1 MSSQEPAIP
10 EEAVDGAIGVDDG
23 GREAGDIELAIFR
36 RIRSLS
42 NISGKRMIANSGGN
56 GYRRYLADPL
66 SMFSQEEAD
75 NTQPP
80 KPPSVGSSKGDD
92 DDDEDDNF
100 EDDAESGPGHSFSHG
115 VAWRDAMVQACAD
128 LLGKSL
134 DELEREFTNSK
145 TATEASS
152 TVFSCET
159 QSFEPMPRDVA
170 DYAIMSTLKVQDP
183 LSMQNATSW
192 LFNMMDRTGAGYVLR
207 EEFIRYAPFI
217 GPVADAA
224 IAGIVFD
231 ELVQEQ
237 VRRAVENDSNNAPTD
252 RKGKRVKVEKERN
265 SFGKV
270 GEGLRRR
277 KQSAPSKNAE
287 VGSHAPSDDD
297 KEDSSLANDTN
308 VSITTQPGD
317 ALAREL
323 YPPSIALRYETWRTF
338 FIAIQDKY
346 RCHDDDWS
354 NVKQQLGIDSGER
367 LIKSQG
373 AVDHS
378 DLFPTLGK
386 LYLSERYLIFH
397 AAVGRNH
404 YVARLGAIAEVS
416 SSAIPLM
423 MRDCLKIT
431 LESEVQAAMDGV
443 SALLKE
449 EPPESGGGAQNGQEK
464 KEPDAK
470 QEPTL
475 SEHVGVL
482 MRKFSSGRKPLT
494 FSLME
499 FRETRRRDN
508 WVKIVRELVAA
519 HKLHVQLGFGSSG
532 RAVPSVQS
540 LAVSTSDEISRSEGE
555 ANSKVDK
562 KAQEMDKGKVLNYIR
577 SPFRNEPSPPLLVVA
592 AHGNIVRFRAL
603 RRVTRKRVSNSL
615 LLFSH
620 PDRNAQLINWYTDSV
635 RAYDNRRGRSWIE
648 RALAAIRDNMD
659 INDRMYRV
667 QDDEPFDPAILGDAI
682 GRFAELCSPLARTTQ
697 FLSHLFQW
705 RNPPATVLAILVCI
719 GIAAKGL
726 VNYVPAF
733 LLFSQAALVV
743 ETKYNWLGLG
753 MGRAESEDAEKR
765 QANVIALVTQVHD
778 TLAAAQNVLSKLN
791 RELGKV
797 QSLFLWGAEEW
808 QCWMAVGFLVFVS
821 LILLI
826 VPTRSLFLGT
836 VFFFFF
842 KHFLPPSNPALRF
855 WQGVPSRVGKQSKLS
870 RKADARRRRRGST
883 PKATEHLSGQEE
895 S

>member
-1 MSSQEPAIP
+1 MTSQEPATP
-10 EEAVDGAIGVDDG
+10 DEMVDGAIGVDDG

-42 NISGKRMIANSGGN
+42 NVSGKRLIANSGGN

-66 SMFSQEEAD
+66 SMFSQGAED
-75 NTQPP
+75 TQPP
-80 KPPSVGSSKGDD
+80 ESPSVGSSKS
-92 DDDEDDNF
+92 DDEDDEADTLE
-100 EDDAESGPGHSFSHG
+100 EDADSGLEHYVSHG

-128 LLGKSL
+128 LLGKNL
-134 DELEREFTNSK
+134 EELEREFTSSK
-145 TATEASS
+145 AATDASNTA
-152 TVFSCET
+152 FSCET
-159 QSFEPMPRDVA
+159 KSFEPMPRDVA
-170 DYAIMSTLKVQDP
+170 DYAIMSTLKVQDA

-224 IAGIVFD
+224 VAGIVFD

-237 VRRAVENDSNNAPTD
+237 VRRAAENNDDEVLTD
-252 RKGKRVKVEKERN
+252 RKGKQTKVESERN
-265 SFGKV
+265 SPGETR
-270 GEGLRRR
+270 EGLRRR
-277 KQSAPSKNAE
+277 KQSAPRKNAE
-287 VGSHAPSDDD
+287 VGSHAPREDDN
-297 KEDSSLANDTN
+297 ENGSLANDSN
-308 VSITTQPGD
+308 VSVMTQPGD
-317 ALAREL
+317 PSAREL
-323 YPPSIALRYETWRTF
+323 YPPAMALRYETWRPF
-338 FIAIQDKY
+338 FVAIQDKY
-346 RCHDDDWS
+346 RCHDDDWV
-354 NVKQQLGIDSGER
+354 NVKQQLGIDSGEH
-367 LIKSQG
+367 LIKSQP

-404 YVARLGAIAEVS
+404 YVARLGAIAEVNN
-416 SSAIPLM
+416 SAIPLM

-431 LESEVQAAMDGV
+431 LESEVKVAMDGI
-443 SALLKE
+443 SALPKE
-449 EPPESGGGAQNGQEK
+449 DSSDSKGNAQNGQQK

-470 QEPTL
+470 REPTL
-475 SEHVGVL
+475 SEHVGTL
-482 MRKFSSGRKPLT
+482 MRKFSSGRKPLM

-499 FRETRRRDN
+499 FRETKRRDN
-508 WVKIVRELVAA
+508 WVKIVREIVAA

-540 LAVSTSDEISRSEGE
+540 LQVPSSDEVSHGEGE
-555 ANSKVDK
+555 TDSKENK
-562 KAQEMDKGKVLNYIR
+562 KAQEMNKGRMLNYIR

-592 AHGNIVRFRAL
+592 AHGNIVRYRAL
-603 RRVTRKRVSNSL
+603 RRVTRKRVTNSL

-648 RALAAIRDNMD
+648 RALTAIRDNMD
-659 INDRMYRV
+659 INDRMYRL

-682 GRFAELCSPLARTTQ
+682 GRFAELCSPVARTMQ

-705 RNPPATVLAILVCI
+705 RNPPATILAILVCI

-733 LLFSQAALVV
+733 LLFCQAAWVV
-743 ETKYNWLGLG
+743 ETRYNWLGLG
-753 MGRAESEDAEKR
+753 MGQAGSEDAETR
-765 QANVIALVTQVHD
+765 QANVLALVAQVHD

-797 QSLFLWGAEEW
+797 QSLCLWGTEEW
-808 QCWMAVGFLVFVS
+808 QSWVAVGFLMFVS

-826 VPTRSLFLGT
+826 VPTRTLFLGT
-836 VFFFFF
+836 VFFLFF

-855 WQGVPSRVGKQSKLS
+855 WQGIPSRVVKQTKLS
-870 RKADARRRRRGST
+870 RKAEARRRRRGST
-883 PKATEHLSGQEE
+883 PRASQHLSNQG
-895 S
+895 